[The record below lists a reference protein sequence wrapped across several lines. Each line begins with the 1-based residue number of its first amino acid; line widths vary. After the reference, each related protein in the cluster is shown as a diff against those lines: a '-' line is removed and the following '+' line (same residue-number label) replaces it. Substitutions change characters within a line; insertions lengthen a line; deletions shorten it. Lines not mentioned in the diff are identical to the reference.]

1 MNKEQLIIRAT
12 ELGIQDAGSLTVD
25 QLKAAIKAAEQRLEL
40 NSKALKLGIETPEKF
55 DFDELSQLILA
66 TESTVL
72 SSRVAVFTSVL
83 GLEGTEELSVE
94 ELEAAVKEKV
104 ESKATL
110 LTTIVTG
117 LTSVLGLEGIEG
129 LTAEEFEAAVKE
141 KVSSLTFVE
150 KPEAKVKVLKEEG
163 KDQTPFKVKSG
174 NSYQFN
180 ENAPAAFRY
189 AGVLKTQ
196 KEWLKDSDSL
206 ELMVVGNLSYVSL
219 VNNKK

>member
-25 QLKAAIKAAEQRLEL
+25 QLKAAIKAAEQRLDL

-55 DFDELSQLILA
+55 EFDELSQLILA

-72 SSRVAVFTSVL
+72 SSKVAVFTSVL
-83 GLEGTEELSVE
+83 GLEGTDELSVE

-104 ESKATL
+104 
-110 LTTIVTG
+110 
-117 LTSVLGLEGIEG
+117 
-129 LTAEEFEAAVKE
+129 
-141 KVSSLTFVE
+141 SSLTVVA
-150 KPEAKVKVLKEEG
+150 KPDAKVKVLKEEG

-206 ELMVVGNLSYVSL
+206 ELMVTGNLSYVSL